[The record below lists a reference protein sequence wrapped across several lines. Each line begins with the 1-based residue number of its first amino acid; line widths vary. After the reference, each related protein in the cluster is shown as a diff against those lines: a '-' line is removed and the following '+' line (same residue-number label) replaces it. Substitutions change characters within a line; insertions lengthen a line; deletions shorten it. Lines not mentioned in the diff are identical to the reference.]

1 VEIDNKDKQLLE
13 ILQVDGRKSLTE
25 LAKAI
30 KLSIDS
36 TYKRIKKLKEKGIVN
51 RFGIFI
57 NPKALGYDLV
67 TNIQIKLQNINE
79 EELNRFIAFLKQH
92 KNIIE
97 LITTLGDYDLTCV
110 IIAKNTQELEEISIN
125 IRQKFRNLIAD
136 WKSVINLKV
145 YKFEEYKFT

>member
-1 VEIDNKDKQLLE
+1 M
-13 ILQVDGRKSLTE
+13 
-25 LAKAI
+25 
-30 KLSIDS
+30 
-36 TYKRIKKLKEKGIVN
+36 KGFDIV
-51 RFGIFI
+51 
-57 NPKALGYDLV
+57 
-67 TNIQIKLQNINE
+67 INE

>member
-1 VEIDNKDKQLLE
+1 MEIDNKDKQLLE

-51 RFGIFI
+51 RFRIFI